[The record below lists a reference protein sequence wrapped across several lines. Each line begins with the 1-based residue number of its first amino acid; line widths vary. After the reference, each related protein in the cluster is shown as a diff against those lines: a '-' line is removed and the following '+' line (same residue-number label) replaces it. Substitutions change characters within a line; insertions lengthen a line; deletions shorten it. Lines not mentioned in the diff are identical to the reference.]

1 MRIHNLLIAGAL
13 AGLMANATPARAI
26 EVNSP
31 VHHAHA
37 MKPHKHAKKNGSE
50 KHIAVTKDGR
60 TRSAG
65 GTVSKELMG
74 KSSRPSVHKGISG
87 RRFSKHHVKSS
98 NASSHKS
105 GRSSKSTSKNYQ

>member
-13 AGLMANATPARAI
+13 AGLMANATPARAL
-26 EVNSP
+26 EVNAAHQS
-31 VHHAHA
+31 HA

-74 KSSRPSVHKGISG
+74 KSPRSSTHKGISG
-87 RRFSKHHVKSS
+87 HRFSKNHVKSS
-98 NASSHKS
+98 NARSNHKS
-105 GRSSKSTSKNYQ
+105 GHSAKSTSKKYQ